1 MPMNITFE
9 LSDKDL
15 KYFKRIIKEVRERSA
30 GIDEAK
36 LVAGVRKL
44 IEEIR
49 GAHAAGFVVQ
59 RLEKLERMVK
69 MLEDKEWDMEGKD
82 RSRVADG
89 LVYFA
94 EGEDLIPDRIPGLG
108 YLDDAIMIE
117 LVVQDLKHEIEA
129 YDDFC
134 KYRVSKKKLLG
145 GKDAKAS
152 REKWLTARRGQLH
165 SRMRRRRRRDRGGR
179 SSRGGASSAP
189 VKLF

>member
-15 KYFKRIIKEVRERSA
+15 LYFKRIITEVRARSA

-49 GAHAAGFVVQ
+49 AASAAQFVTQ
-59 RLEKLERMVK
+59 RLGKLERMLK
-69 MLEDKEWDMEGKD
+69 MLEDKEWEMEGKD

-134 KYRVSKKKLLG
+134 KYRANKEKLLG
-145 GKDAKAS
+145 RKDAPAS
-152 REKWLTARRGQLH
+152 REKWLSARRDQLQ
-165 SRMRRRRRRDRGGR
+165 SRMRRRRRRDRSGGV
-179 SSRGGASSAP
+179 GASRLS

>member
-15 KYFKRIIKEVRERSA
+15 KYFKRIMNEVREKSA
-30 GIDEAK
+30 GIEEAQ
-36 LVAGVRKL
+36 LINGVRAL

-49 GAHAAGFVVQ
+49 GASAAGFVVQ

-134 KYRVSKKKLLG
+134 KYRLSKEKLLG
-145 GKDAKAS
+145 RKDAMAS
-152 REKWLTARRGQLH
+152 REKWLSARRGQLH
-165 SRMRRRRRRDRGGR
+165 SRMRRRRRRDRG
-179 SSRGGASSAP
+179 SRGGRSRSP
-189 VKLF
+189 VQLF

>member
-15 KYFKRIIKEVRERSA
+15 LYFKRIMSEVRARSA
-30 GIDEAK
+30 KIDEAK
-36 LVAGVRKL
+36 LIGAVRKL
-44 IEEIR
+44 IDEIR
-49 GAHAAGFVVQ
+49 TASTTPFVVQ
-59 RLEKLERMVK
+59 RLQKLERMVK
-69 MLEDKEWDMEGKD
+69 MLEDKEWDMAGKD
-82 RSRVADG
+82 RGRVADG

-134 KYRVSKKKLLG
+134 RYRASKEKLLG
-145 GKDAKAS
+145 RKDVKAS
-152 REKWLTARRGQLH
+152 REKWISARREQLQ
-165 SRMRRRRRRDRGGR
+165 SRMRRRRRRDRSSGGKPTR
-179 SSRGGASSAP
+179 LPSS
-189 VKLF
+189 LF

>member
-15 KYFKRIIKEVRERSA
+15 TYFKRIIKEVRERSA

-36 LVAGVRKL
+36 LIAGVRKL

-49 GAHAAGFVVQ
+49 GAHAAGFVLQ

-89 LVYFA
+89 LVYFV

-145 GKDAKAS
+145 SKDAKAS

-165 SRMRRRRRRDRGGR
+165 TRMRRRRRRDRGGR
-179 SSRGGASSAP
+179 GGTSRSP
-189 VKLF
+189 IKLF

>member
-15 KYFKRIIKEVRERSA
+15 KYFKRIMTEVRAKSA

-36 LVAGVRKL
+36 LIEGVRKL
-44 IEEIR
+44 ITEIR
-49 GAHAAGFVVQ
+49 GASAAGFVMQ

-69 MLEDKEWDMEGKD
+69 MLEDKEWDMEGAD

-134 KYRVSKKKLLG
+134 KYRASKEKLLG
-145 GKDAKAS
+145 RTDARAS

-165 SRMRRRRRRDRGGR
+165 SRMRRRRRRDRSG
-179 SSRGGASSAP
+179 RGGSAAPP

>member
-15 KYFKRIIKEVRERSA
+15 KYFKRIIQEVRARSA
-30 GIDEAK
+30 GITES
-36 LVAGVRKL
+36 KL
-44 IEEIR
+44 I
-49 GAHAAGFVVQ
+49 AAVRTMIEDVRDSNAAEFVVQ
-59 RLEKLERMVK
+59 RLAKLERMVK
-69 MLEDKEWDMEGKD
+69 MLEDEEWDMEGKD

-117 LVVQDLKHEIEA
+117 LVVQDLQHEIQA

-134 KYRVSKKKLLG
+134 EFRSSKEKLLG
-145 GKDAKAS
+145 RKDARAS
-152 REKWLTARRGQLH
+152 REVWLAARRGQLH
-165 SRMRRRRRRDRGGR
+165 SRMRRRRRRDRTRSAGGPR
-179 SSRGGASSAP
+179 PPTR
-189 VKLF
+189 LF

>member
-15 KYFKRIIKEVRERSA
+15 KYFKRIIKEVRERSV

-36 LVAGVRKL
+36 LIAGVRKL

-94 EGEDLIPDRIPGLG
+94 EGEDLIPDRVPGLG
-108 YLDDAIMIE
+108 YLDDAITIDLDAIGRGATEVTDVVDHTLDHIE
-117 LVVQDLKHEIEA
+117 TIVV
-129 YDDFC
+129 
-134 KYRVSKKKLLG
+134 
-145 GKDAKAS
+145 
-152 REKWLTARRGQLH
+152 RR
-165 SRMRRRRRRDRGGR
+165 
-179 SSRGGASSAP
+179 
-189 VKLF
+189 LF

>member
-15 KYFKRIIKEVRERSA
+15 KYFKRIIQEVRARSA
-30 GIDEAK
+30 GISEAK
-36 LVAGVRKL
+36 LIAAVREM
-44 IEEIR
+44 IDDVR
-49 GAHAAGFVVQ
+49 SANAAGFVVQ
-59 RLEKLERMVK
+59 RLGQLERMVN
-69 MLEDKEWDMEGKD
+69 MLEDSEWDMEGKD

-117 LVVQDLKHEIEA
+117 LVVQDLQHEIQA

-134 KYRVSKKKLLG
+134 EYRSSKEKLLG
-145 GKDAKAS
+145 RKDARAS
-152 REKWLTARRGQLH
+152 REVWLAARRGQLH
-165 SRMRRRRRRDRGGR
+165 SRMRRRRRRDRTR
-179 SSRGGASSAP
+179 SGGGARSPTS
-189 VKLF
+189 LF

>member
-15 KYFKRIIKEVRERSA
+15 RYFKHIIKEVRERSA
-30 GIDEAK
+30 GIDEATLIK
-36 LVAGVRKL
+36 SVRKL

-49 GAHAAGFVVQ
+49 GAHAAGFVLQ

-69 MLEDKEWDMEGKD
+69 MLEDKEWDMEGQD
-82 RSRVADG
+82 RARVADG
-89 LVYFA
+89 LAYFA

-117 LVVQDLKHEIEA
+117 LVVRDLKHEIEA

-134 KYRVSKKKLLG
+134 QYRASALKLIR

-152 REKWLTARRGQLH
+152 REKITARRGQLQL
-165 SRMRRRRRRDRGGR
+165 RMRRRRRRDRSGSGVRASR
-179 SSRGGASSAP
+179 SPGA
-189 VKLF
+189 LF

>member
-15 KYFKRIIKEVRERSA
+15 LYFKRIMSEVRARSA
-30 GIDEAK
+30 KIDEAK
-36 LVAGVRKL
+36 LIAGVRKL

-49 GAHAAGFVVQ
+49 AASTTSFVVQ
-59 RLEKLERMVK
+59 RLQKLERMVR
-69 MLEDKEWDMEGKD
+69 MLEDKEWEMEGKD
-82 RSRVADG
+82 RARVADG

-117 LVVQDLKHEIEA
+117 LVVQDLRHEIEA

-134 KYRVSKKKLLG
+134 KYRTNKEKLLG
-145 GKDAKAS
+145 RKEAKAS
-152 REKWLTARRGQLH
+152 RVKWIAARRQQLQT
-165 SRMRRRRRRDRGGR
+165 RMRRRRRRDSGR
-179 SSRGGASSAP
+179 VGKTLRPRLS
-189 VKLF
+189 LF

>member
-1 MPMNITFE
+1 MPMNITFQ

-36 LVAGVRKL
+36 LIAGVRKL

-49 GAHAAGFVVQ
+49 DAHAAGFVVQ

-94 EGEDLIPDRIPGLG
+94 EGEDLIPDP
-108 YLDDAIMIE
+108 
-117 LVVQDLKHEIEA
+117 VT
-129 YDDFC
+129 
-134 KYRVSKKKLLG
+134 S
-145 GKDAKAS
+145 
-152 REKWLTARRGQLH
+152 TT
-165 SRMRRRRRRDRGGR
+165 R
-179 SSRGGASSAP
+179 S
-189 VKLF
+189 

>member
-15 KYFKRIIKEVRERSA
+15 KYFKRIIQEVRARSA
-30 GIDEAK
+30 GIAEP
-36 LVAGVRKL
+36 KL
-44 IEEIR
+44 IAAVREMIDDVR
-49 GAHAAGFVVQ
+49 SSNAAGFVVQ
-59 RLEKLERMVK
+59 RLGQLERMVK
-69 MLEDKEWDMEGKD
+69 MLEDDEWDMEGKD

-117 LVVQDLKHEIEA
+117 LVVQDLQHEIQA

-134 KYRVSKKKLLG
+134 EYRSSKEKLLG
-145 GKDAKAS
+145 RKDARAS
-152 REKWLTARRGQLH
+152 RETWLAARRGQLH
-165 SRMRRRRRRDRGGR
+165 SRMRRRRRRDRSGKGGGSR
-179 SSRGGASSAP
+179 SPTS
-189 VKLF
+189 LF